1 LIGIS
6 KDIVMFNPVEQFL
19 FKVVKDYLKVD
30 DYNDVHRFQFDLET
44 TGLFAKRDSVFQ
56 VGVRDNRG
64 MEHVLEVVGDN
75 GIEKDNLNE
84 KQLINFLG

>member
-1 LIGIS
+1 
-6 KDIVMFNPVEQFL
+6 
-19 FKVVKDYLKVD
+19 VVKDYLKVW

-75 GIEKDNLNE
+75 GGKDNLKRN
-84 KQLINFLG
+84 N

>member
-1 LIGIS
+1 
-6 KDIVMFNPVEQFL
+6 MFNPVEQFL
-19 FKVVKDYLKVD
+19 IQSGKRLFKGMD